1 MMSNVWGGEK
11 LLRFAIVGCGRIG
24 KRHAELLAS
33 GTIEGA
39 QLVAV
44 CDLKEERASAFST
57 EYGCPGF
64 LTTKQMILET
74 APNVVIV
81 CTPSGD
87 HAESAITVA
96 RQGCHVV
103 VEKPMALTLFDADRM
118 ILACA
123 ENQVKLFVVKQNR
136 FNVPVQ
142 KLREVVVSG
151 RLGKINLGTIRVRW
165 CRPDSYYEQD
175 AWRGTWLQD
184 GGVLANQAS
193 HHIDALE
200 WMMGEVDSVYA
211 VAKTFLADIEVEDT
225 ALAILRFR
233 SGALGL
239 IEATTATRPRDLE
252 GSLSIL
258 GESGTIEVAGTA
270 LNKLRIWELSTMEES
285 DPIDLTQFSENPPD
299 VYGFGHRRYLEHVV
313 DCIENDTHQLVDGFE
328 GRKSLELI
336 NAIYESI
343 ETGKEVNLRFVP
355 KHSKLGGNGVA

>member
-1 MMSNVWGGEK
+1 
-11 LLRFAIVGCGRIG
+11 VGCGRIG

-33 GTIEGA
+33 GSITGA
-39 QLVAV
+39 RLVAV
-44 CDLKEERASAFST
+44 CDLVEERASVFSAD
-57 EYGCPGF
+57 YGCPSF
-64 LTTKQMILET
+64 SSIYEMVSEANPDI
-74 APNVVIV
+74 VII
-81 CTPSGD
+81 CTPSGN
-87 HAESAITVA
+87 HAESTVEA
-96 RQGCHVV
+96 AKLGCHIV
-103 VEKPMALTLFDADRM
+103 VEKPMALTLADADRM

-123 ENQVKLFVVKQNR
+123 ENHVKLFVVKQNR
-136 FNVPVQ
+136 FNLPVQ
-142 KLREVVVSG
+142 KVYEAVSSG
-151 RLGKINLGTIRVRW
+151 RLGKITLGTIRVRW

-211 VAKTFLADIEVEDT
+211 ISKTFLADIEVEDT
-225 ALAILRFR
+225 ALAILRFK

-258 GESGTIEVAGTA
+258 GEFGTVEVAGTA
-270 LNKLRIWELSTMEES
+270 LNQLRTWELSTAEEE
-285 DPIDLTQFSENPPD
+285 DPKDLTQFSENPPD

-313 DCIENDTHQLVDGFE
+313 DCIENDTNQLVDGFE

-343 ETGKEVNLRFVP
+343 ETSKEVNLRFVP
-355 KHSKLGGNGVA
+355 KHSKLGGNDGS

>member
-1 MMSNVWGGEK
+1 M
-11 LLRFAIVGCGRIG
+11 LRFAVVGCGRIG

-33 GTIEGA
+33 GSIPGA
-39 QLVAV
+39 RLVAV
-44 CDLKEERASAFST
+44 CDLNEVRALAFSAS
-57 EYGCPGF
+57 YGCRSF
-64 LTTKQMILET
+64 LTIDDMIDE
-74 APNVVIV
+74 AKPNVAII

-87 HAESAITVA
+87 HAVSAVA
-96 RQGCHVV
+96 AARLGCHVV
-103 VEKPMALTLFDADRM
+103 VEKPMALTLADADRM
-118 ILACA
+118 IRTCA
-123 ENQVKLFVVKQNR
+123 ESQVKLFVVKQNR
-136 FNVPVQ
+136 FNLPVQ
-142 KLREVVVSG
+142 KLREAVVSG
-151 RLGKINLGTIRVRW
+151 RLGKITLGTIRVRW
-165 CRPDSYYEQD
+165 CRPNSYYEQD
-175 AWRGTWLQD
+175 DWRGTWLHD

-211 VAKTFLADIEVEDT
+211 IAKTFLADIEVEDT

-258 GESGTIEVAGTA
+258 GELGTVEVAGVA
-270 LNKLRIWELSTMEES
+270 LNKMRIWELSTTEGS
-285 DPIDLTQFSENPPD
+285 DPLDLTEFSENPPD

-313 DCIENDTHQLVDGFE
+313 DCIENETNQLVDGLE

-343 ETGKEVNLRFVP
+343 ETHREVSLGSVP
-355 KHSKLGGNGVA
+355 EHSKLGGTGVS

>member
-1 MMSNVWGGEK
+1 MSNVGGGEK

-33 GTIEGA
+33 GSISGA
-39 QLVAV
+39 NLVAV
-44 CDLKEERASAFST
+44 CDLNEERASAFST
-57 EYGCPGF
+57 DYGCPSF
-64 LTTKQMILET
+64 MTINEMIMGSK
-74 APNVVIV
+74 PDVVVI

-87 HAESAITVA
+87 HAASAITA
-96 RQGCHVV
+96 AQLGCNIV
-103 VEKPMALTLFDADRM
+103 VEKPMALTLVDADRM

-136 FNVPVQ
+136 FNLPVQ
-142 KLREVVVSG
+142 KLREAVVSG
-151 RLGKINLGTIRVRW
+151 RLGKITLGTVRVRW
-165 CRPDSYYEQD
+165 CRPDSYYKQD
-175 AWRGTWLQD
+175 AWRGTWSQD

-211 VAKTFLADIEVEDT
+211 VARTFLADIEVEDT
-225 ALAILRFR
+225 ALAILRFK

-258 GESGTIEVAGTA
+258 GEFGTVEVAGTA
-270 LNKLRIWELSTMEES
+270 LNKLRIWELSTMEKG
-285 DPIDLTQFSENPPD
+285 DPVDLTQFSENPPD

-343 ETGKEVNLRFVP
+343 ETGKEVSLRFVP
-355 KHSKLGGNGVA
+355 KHSRLGGNGAA